1 MTAPQKSTFAHST
14 SADYDRFMGRYSEQL
29 APHFADLAGI
39 QPPMSVLDVGCGPG
53 ALTRELVRRLGAESV
68 TAADPSP
75 VFVAD
80 CAARYPGVTVKSAF
94 MEVLPFAD
102 NTFDATLT
110 QLVLHFVED
119 PPKGVAEMMRVTRPG
134 GKIAGSVWAMP
145 GGMQMLQSAMSAI
158 VSMGLPSP
166 PPERV
171 VRFGA
176 LNELKELFES
186 AGLVDVEEREID
198 VASTYTDFDDYWA
211 AIQSS
216 QGPVAQAMS
225 KLSADEM
232 TRFRDELFEQVGRPA
247 GAFALNAK
255 ARAAVGT
262 VP

>member
-1 MTAPQKSTFAHST
+1 MSAPQKSTFAHST
-14 SADYDRFMGRYSEQL
+14 SDAYDRFMGRYSEQL

-75 VFVAD
+75 LFVAD
-80 CAARYPGVTVKSAF
+80 CAARYPGVTLKTAF
-94 MEVLPFAD
+94 MEVLPFED

-119 PPKGVAEMMRVTRPG
+119 PPKGVAEMMRVTRTG

-145 GGMQMLQSAMSAI
+145 GGMQMLQVAMATI
-158 VSMGLPSP
+158 ASMGLPAP

-176 LNELKELFES
+176 VNELKDLFET
-186 AGLVDVEEREID
+186 AGLTDVEEREID
-198 VASTYTDFDDYWA
+198 VSSTYASFDEFWT
-211 AIQSS
+211 AIQSA

-225 KLSADEM
+225 QLSAEEM
-232 TRFRDELFEQVGRPA
+232 TRFRDKLFEHVGRP
-247 GAFALNAK
+247 GGSFALQAK